1 MNSND
6 WSASTARQ
14 FIWWIHGCCTSQNGC
29 SKIYIWWTVTVKP
42 LMHLVWSTPS
52 HANSKM
58 TVVKYTAGFFASDN
72 HAVCEHV
79 DMPPAT

>member
-1 MNSND
+1 MN
-6 WSASTARQ
+6 
-14 FIWWIHGCCTSQNGC
+14 
-29 SKIYIWWTVTVKP
+29 
-42 LMHLVWSTPS
+42 LVRSTPS

-79 DMPPAT
+79 GMPPAT